1 MSKRD
6 ENELRFEHFLD
17 RFHTITKIKKPKIH
31 SIISKRLG
39 AFEEAANNIN
49 LITENCIADIER
61 ILIEQLHSDDSEHFN
76 FSEKKRKLALFAQDH
91 NYVERYT
98 LEAVKSFCRKKQHYW
113 THGRA
118 KADTLKGEKHKELK
132 AGRAARV
139 HWKDGEQDLN
149 DWLSQISSSEISIAD
164 LSDSTNMAL
173 EDLLRRKRFKYE
185 QIQCF
190 FDRLDGRSFVEMA
203 AKDADTNVTPDKYR
217 KRFNRMVARLER
229 NKEELRD
236 ILLANDD
243 KEALGQSALPG
254 ERLFVD

>member
-6 ENELRFEHFLD
+6 ENELHFEHFLN
-17 RFHTITKIKKPKIH
+17 RFHTITQIKKSKIN

-76 FSEKKRKLALFAQDH
+76 FSEKKRKLALFAQDQ

-98 LEAVKSFCRKKQHYW
+98 FEAVKSFCRKKQHYW

-139 HWKDGEQDLN
+139 HWEEGEQDLN
-149 DWLSQISSSEISIAD
+149 DWLSQVSSLRIAKG
-164 LSDSTNMAL
+164 LSDSSIDQL
-173 EDLLRRKRFKYE
+173 IELFIIKRFSYE
-185 QIQCF
+185 QMWCF
-190 FDRLDGRSFVEMA
+190 FNRLSGMTFADMAKKDPFDDGA
-203 AKDADTNVTPDKYR
+203 TPDRYR
-217 KRFNRMVARLER
+217 KQFKRMVARLER
-229 NKEELRD
+229 NKEEIRD
-236 ILLANDD
+236 ILLSSD
-243 KEALGQSALPG
+243 
-254 ERLFVD
+254 